1 MTDLMPCPFC
11 GEIPFPISTGMAGQP
26 RWQHPN
32 TDTCPI
38 AGHYLGGWN
47 MPEQWNRRTVQAQI
61 AEVQPD
67 LLEEA
72 CIAAH
77 NAYEEAA
84 HEAGWVTNTQSRKP
98 WVDVP
103 EANKIAMRAGIAAA
117 IRKGG
122 QP

>member
-1 MTDLMPCPFC
+1 MSEAPERIWIEDEF
-11 GEIPFPISTGMAGQP
+11 
-26 RWQHPN
+26 
-32 TDTCPI
+32 
-38 AGHYLGGWN
+38 GGGDDD
-47 MPEQWNRRTVQAQI
+47 QWTYGTWDVRNYAKYDVEYVRADTVQAQI
-61 AEVQPD
+61 VEVQPD

-77 NAYEEAA
+77 NAYEQAA

-98 WVDVP
+98 WADVP

-117 IRKGG
+117 IALIRKGD